1 MHNFSNKLNYLQL
14 RGKAICLA
22 LMPNELSETDA
33 IILRR
38 NDSLSI
44 LICSLSNNADFSSI
58 VKNESTT

>member
-14 RGKAICLA
+14 RGNAICLA

-44 LICSLSNNADFSSI
+44 LICSLSNNVDFSSI
-58 VKNESTT
+58 VKNESIT